1 MHLRSAC
8 ADVLGDEQFQL
19 QVDGPVLVDRQ
30 VIGCNAQYGDG
41 IKLRVEQGARV
52 LVLLV

>member
-1 MHLRSAC
+1 VSREVLRNPW
-8 ADVLGDEQFQL
+8 
-19 QVDGPVLVDRQ
+19 PVLVDLQ